1 MKWFNCLMMAC
12 LALLTGHSVAKNASS
27 PPLKPASVATM
38 IVMPQDLQQNPHI
51 TQDLQSRGINHAT
64 VYLNWCDVETTPGN
78 FDFSAADAYFDKL
91 TQDGLSLIMVLDM
104 GGRPYFDAAGK
115 LYVERSTVPEW
126 VYEQVP
132 DVRMKNFSGKT
143 TPQPDFMNPALRELA
158 SRFIRETVGHMTV
171 RYKDKILGFA
181 IGLQEEHEIKYGQT
195 GYEWRDYADAAQKA
209 FRQQHGGAALPVINY
224 TSDIALGLP
233 KVEPLLHAQKQFR
246 EARLKEATC
255 FYANTIR
262 SQGGRAM
269 GYFGELFTAHDAIYA
284 TSIAE
289 QLADCLDIAVIDY
302 NFFDGYALS
311 GDARVL
317 PMLANYM
324 ASVGYK
330 NIMVGAYVEVW
341 ERVKKTDQLLP
352 IISRSL
358 SQALTLPNV
367 IGYEIGGLQQQLTP
381 HLAGTIDLEKLQALQ
396 VEPQPPKASHPPKE
410 RARIGLLAS
419 TSNYYVWHGDRS
431 GGINIHREAL
441 LAAWELLGNHP
452 QLDVFVIGEKNL
464 LPGDTLL
471 PTLDAIMAPHQA
483 ALPAWV
489 KQQLKAFWQQGG
501 TLIQD
506 MRLGEFDENGKPVFD
521 WMHEV
526 FGIDNVTWMPRGGF
540 FRLENGQ
547 TLRLKHA
554 PKLYTGYAALTPRKG
569 WCLLAT
575 DIKNKRHGIMVR
587 GERTLVF
594 GATPQLVEDDTR
606 DAWHQLFVREIIH
619 TIPCLAA
626 SSCKAI
632 ERKY

>member
-1 MKWFNCLMMAC
+1 MTGLRYLMTVFFA
-12 LALLTGHSVAKNASS
+12 LAALSATAEQV
-27 PPLKPASVATM
+27 PLPEPEAASVATM
-38 IVMPQDLQQNPHI
+38 IVMPQDLQQNPKI
-51 TQDLQSRGINHAT
+51 ASDLQRRGINHAT
-64 VYLNWCDVETTPGN
+64 VYLNWCDVEVEPGVFN
-78 FDFSAADAYFDKL
+78 FSAFDAYFDKL
-91 TQDGLSLIMVLDM
+91 TQGGLSLVMVLDM
-104 GGRPYFDAAGK
+104 GGRPYFDATGK
-115 LYVERSTVPEW
+115 LYRDRTTVPDW
-126 VYEQVP
+126 VYQQVP
-132 DVRMKNFSGKT
+132 NVQMKNFSGKET
-143 TPQPDFMNPALRELA
+143 AQPDFMNPALRELA
-158 SRFIRETVGHMTV
+158 NRFIGEAVKHMRA
-171 RYKDKILGFA
+171 RYPGKILGFA

-195 GYEWRDYADAAQKA
+195 GYEWRDYADNAQVA
-209 FRQQHGGAALPVINY
+209 FRQQHGGAILPVINY

-233 KVEPLLHAQKQFR
+233 KVEPLLYAQKQFR

-302 NFFDGYALS
+302 NFFDGYDLS

-330 NIMVGAYVEVW
+330 NIMVGAYAEVW

-352 IISRSL
+352 VINRSL
-358 SQALTLPNV
+358 SDAMTMRHV
-367 IGYEIGGLQQQLTP
+367 IGYEIGGLQRQLTP
-381 HLAGTIDLEKLQALQ
+381 DLAGTIDLEKLQTLQ
-396 VEPQPPKASHPPKE
+396 VRRQESKAIVEFKAS
-410 RARIGLLAS
+410 ARIGLLAA

-441 LAAWELLGNHP
+441 LAAWELLGAQP
-452 QLDVFVIGEKNL
+452 QLEVHVIGEKNL
-464 LPGDTLL
+464 QSGDALL
-471 PTLDAIMAPHQA
+471 PTLDAIMVPHQA
-483 ALPAWV
+483 ALPASV

-526 FGIDNVTWMPRGGF
+526 FGIENITWKLRGGNF
-540 FRLENGQ
+540 NLGNGQ
-547 TLRLKHA
+547 ILPLKPA
-554 PKLYTGYAALTPRKG
+554 PKMYAGYAALTPRKG
-569 WCLLAT
+569 WRLLASDT
-575 DIKNKRHGIMVR
+575 KQKQQGIMVR

-594 GATPQLVEDDTR
+594 GFTPQLVEDDTR
-606 DAWHQLFVREIIH
+606 AAWHQIFVREISNA
-619 TIPCLAA
+619 IPCLAI
-626 SSCKAI
+626 SSCKN
-632 ERKY
+632 